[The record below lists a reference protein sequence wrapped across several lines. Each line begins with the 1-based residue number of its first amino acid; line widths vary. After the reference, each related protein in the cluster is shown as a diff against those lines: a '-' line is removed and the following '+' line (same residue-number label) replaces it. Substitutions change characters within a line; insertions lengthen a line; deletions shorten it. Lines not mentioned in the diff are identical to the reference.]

1 MRRPGQPDA
10 GYATVEAALAI
21 PTLVLFTV
29 ALAGVL
35 AGLVTQIRCVDA
47 ARLGARA
54 AARGEP
60 ASAVQTAVARAAPG
74 STVRVTTADGLIR
87 VVVAAPVAGL
97 PLLRAFTVHAEAYEA
112 DETNESNESNET
124 AAGDG
129 GGENS
134 DDAADP

>member
-1 MRRPGQPDA
+1 MRRRRQSDA

-29 ALAGVL
+29 ALAGIL
-35 AGLVTQIRCVDA
+35 AGLSTQIRCVDA

-60 ASAVQTAVARAAPG
+60 AAEIQTAVSRAAPG
-74 STVRVTTADGLIR
+74 SSMHISTEDGL
-87 VVVAAPVAGL
+87 VHVTVAAPVAAV
-97 PLLRAFTVHAEAYEA
+97 PMLRAFTVHAEAYEA
-112 DETNESNESNET
+112 DETGEAT
-124 AAGDG
+124 L

-134 DDAADP
+134 EDSHAGTEP

>member
-1 MRRPGQPDA
+1 MRGDGTAMRGDGDA

-21 PTLVLFTV
+21 PSLVLLTV

-60 ASAVQTAVARAAPG
+60 RAEVQAAIERAAAG
-74 STVRVTTADGLIR
+74 STVRIVDEDGLIQ
-87 VVVAAPVAGL
+87 VSVAAPVTTV
-97 PLLRAFTVHAEAYEA
+97 PVLRAFTVRAEAAEA
-112 DETNESNESNET
+112 DETAIDTSDGRRT
-124 AAGDG
+124 GLDG
-129 GGENS
+129 GG
-134 DDAADP
+134 